1 VTGGVADPGRDP
13 AGRPAL
19 PGRPPPGRPHRLG
32 VDLSAAF
39 NMVGS
44 LVKYLGPAALVPT
57 GFALANGEPPWPF
70 LGAGAI
76 VTGGGLAM
84 QRLTRGGEQVGMREG
99 YLVISVAWLI
109 AAVYGTLPY
118 VLAGGQLSRP
128 IDALFEG
135 MSGFTTTGATV
146 ARDVATLPVSIQEW
160 RQQTIWMGGLGVVVL
175 GLGVL
180 PRLRV
185 GGRQLLENELAGPG
199 LDTISDRIRDTVR
212 RFASLYVGLT
222 IAGFLALAIP
232 GWLGISHVMD
242 TYQAFAH
249 ALSTIGTGS
258 FSTEPR
264 SIGAFGPVTQWTI
277 VAFMMIAGANF
288 LVLHRALIQRRPREA
303 LRDEELRL
311 YLAILLVAA
320 AIVTVAI
327 WADGTQHGEG
337 AIRAGT
343 FEVTSVVTTTGYF
356 TVDYDQW
363 PLFAL
368 LALALLYFVGSC
380 AASTGGSIKVS
391 RHLILARLLG
401 REIVRT
407 VHPELVRPI
416 RYNGAVVDQQALL
429 AVISFVLIYIAVF
442 VLGTAVLALDAAFH
456 TRTRMGTLALI
467 YASASTLANAGV
479 GLGAAGARGSF
490 AVFGDTSKLT
500 ITFLMWIGR
509 LEILPVVVLLRASY
523 WRV

>member
-1 VTGGVADPGRDP
+1 MRGSLIGPLLQALSGVT
-13 AGRPAL
+13 PAL
-19 PGRPPPGRPHRLG
+19 EPESGAEKTRRSVRWATTGIGEP
-32 VDLSAAF
+32 
-39 NMVGS
+39 GS
-44 LVKYLGPAALVPT
+44 LVGAA
-57 GFALANGEPPWPF
+57 
-70 LGAGAI
+70 
-76 VTGGGLAM
+76 
-84 QRLTRGGEQVGMREG
+84 QV
-99 YLVISVAWLI
+99 A
-109 AAVYGTLPY
+109 LPY
-118 VLAGGQLSRP
+118 MLAGGQLSRP

-180 PRLRV
+180 PLLRV

-199 LDTISDRIRDTVR
+199 LDTISGRIRDTAR
-212 RFASLYVGLT
+212 RFASLFVGLS

-232 GWLGISHVMD
+232 GWLGVSDVMD

-249 ALSTIGTGS
+249 TLSTIGTGS

-264 SIGAFGPVTQWTI
+264 SIGGFGAVTQWTI

-320 AIVTVAI
+320 AIVT
-327 WADGTQHGEG
+327 GG
-337 AIRAGT
+337 ALGQRDPTRRGRDPRRDVRSHIGRHH
-343 FEVTSVVTTTGYF
+343 
-356 TVDYDQW
+356 DR
-363 PLFAL
+363 L
-368 LALALLYFVGSC
+368 LHRRLRPMAAVRTARGC
-380 AASTGGSIKVS
+380 AAVFRRKLRRVDRRLDQGLPPPHPRPAAGPRDRPHRTPRTGPPDPLQRRRRRPAST
-391 RHLILARLLG
+391 A
-401 REIVRT
+401 
-407 VHPELVRPI
+407 
-416 RYNGAVVDQQALL
+416 

-490 AVFGDTSKLT
+490 AVFGDASKLT

-509 LEILPVVVLLRASY
+509 LEIVPVVVLLRASY

>member
-1 VTGGVADPGRDP
+1 MTDQAADRERVRAD
-13 AGRPAL
+13 RSAL
-19 PGRPPPGRPHRLG
+19 PGPLPPGRPARLG
-32 VDLSAAF
+32 VDVSAAF

-44 LVKYLGPAALVPT
+44 LVKYLGVAALVPT
-57 GFALANGEPPWPF
+57 AFALANGEAPWPF

-76 VTGGGLAM
+76 VSGGGFAM
-84 QRLTRGGEQVGMREG
+84 ERLTRGGEAVGVREG
-99 YLVISVAWLI
+99 YLVISTAWLI
-109 AAVYGTLPY
+109 AAAYGALPY
-118 VLAGGQLSRP
+118 MLAGGQLSRP
-128 IDALFEG
+128 VDAWFEG

-212 RFASLYVGLT
+212 RFASLYVGLS
-222 IAGFLALAIP
+222 IAGFLALALP
-232 GWLGISHVMD
+232 GWLGGSGVMD

-264 SIGAFGPVTQWTI
+264 SIGAFGAVTQWTM
-277 VAFMMIAGANF
+277 VGFMMVAGANF

-303 LRDEELRL
+303 VRDEELRL
-311 YLAILLVAA
+311 YLAILVVAA
-320 AIVTVAI
+320 AIVTVAL
-327 WADGTQHGEG
+327 WASGVQDGEA
-337 AIRAGT
+337 AIRAGA

-356 TVDYDQW
+356 TVDYGRW

-368 LALALLYFVGSC
+368 LMLAVLYFVGSC

-416 RYNGAVVDQQALL
+416 RFNGSVVDQQTLF
-429 AVISFVLIYIAVF
+429 AVISFVLIYIVVF
-442 VLGTAVLALDAAFH
+442 LLGTAVLALDAAFH
-456 TRTRMGTLALI
+456 SRAHIGTLALI

-479 GLGAAGARGSF
+479 GLGAAGPRGSF
-490 AVFGDTSKLT
+490 AVFGDASKVA
-500 ITFLMWIGR
+500 ITLLMWLGR
-509 LEILPVVVLLRASY
+509 LEIVPVVVLLRASY